1 MDIDAVT
8 LLGSEFDNN
17 GKYVIWSP
25 LADISTRE
33 NLAAS
38 QTMPF
43 PTGKEARIPIDDK
56 SDSWFTI
63 YDNYIGELFDVEKD
77 TITRSDG
84 TESIV
89 DLKGK
94 DGSNV
99 LKLKTLTPEK
109 IKSLSEFIREVN
121 KNGLPLKG
129 IITEDGNWKPT
140 QTLMDEWINA
150 HELDD
155 GIV

>member
-1 MDIDAVT
+1 
-8 LLGSEFDNN
+8 
-17 GKYVIWSP
+17 
-25 LADISTRE
+25 
-33 NLAAS
+33 
-38 QTMPF
+38 MPF
-43 PTGKEARIPIDDK
+43 PTGKEVRIPIDDK

-63 YDNYIGELFDVEKD
+63 YDNYIGELFDVETD
-77 TITRSDG
+77 TISRSDG

-99 LKLKTLTPEK
+99 LKLKSLTPER
-109 IKSLSEFIREVN
+109 IKLLAKFIREVN

-129 IITEDGNWKPT
+129 TITEDGNWKPT

-150 HELDD
+150 RELDD
-155 GIV
+155 GIF